1 MKCFLYSI
9 YVGDNVTEITSRNGP
24 KDTFFDWFFNPLLI
38 IKEQIKAENLS
49 EAEEDYFCKLVL
61 LSGDS
66 ERLKNSII
74 GSPPESELKR
84 AELDALARR

>member
-1 MKCFLYSI
+1 MKCFFYLI
-9 YVGDNVTEITSRNGP
+9 DVADNVTEITSRNRP

-38 IKEQIKAENLS
+38 IKDQIKAENLS
-49 EAEEDYFCKLVL
+49 DAEEDYFCKLVL
-61 LSGDS
+61 LSGDP
-66 ERLKNSII
+66 ERLKNSNI